1 MHSRLIRQV
10 LVCVSSLLLSEPH
23 DVTGAGLS
31 CVRASPARG
40 GRTRVAFLREDAAGA
55 HGGARSLDS
64 TVWSGDMRP
73 VTRTQVQG
81 SRVAAEGHLAL
92 CGAQGPQTTARRLGI
107 SLPETL
113 GAPRAPASP
122 SAPAS
127 PRRARR
133 DGAGGKARRKR
144 GWLFPGTL
152 WCGKGS
158 EAVRYEDLGMF
169 ENADRCC
176 REHDHCSH
184 IIPSFTVNYGV
195 FNSHF
200 YTLSHCDCDLR
211 FRRCLLDV
219 NDTIA
224 SMVGYSFFS
233 ILRIPCFDLKQQKGC
248 TQMYWWGMC
257 KEAKE
262 APFAIFKSPLP
273 YNSSDVTSKYGD
285 SAVNGNLISSK
296 GQHVTDSP
304 AIGPRRKSPKSE
316 HRCGSRDRPRGDTF
330 SSRTKGKGCKTHR
343 KLSKVAPSQM
353 SPISRSPTTTPSIKT
368 VILNASQSNALM
380 PNKERVRKGKS
391 NRKGLLAYLA
401 QSSQVPPQVST
412 NSYAGTRL
420 SSTTQSTLFLT
431 QTQKLQLRLPPT
443 ATTAV
448 TTATKNHKKAPKQ
461 SRCCGSRSRDTF
473 WPLCK
478 SCLAQETTSRMTTGT
493 AATAADSPPDRV
505 TTLRTSPLR
514 EATDTPKQDAS
525 KILWNTATKRK
536 TTATVREDGEPLKPM
551 DSHLLGDNT
560 TQKAMGGDIVAQS
573 IHVKRNFK
581 QSNALPDHELL
592 CGSLKHLDDCN
603 LQIPP
608 LEKKYDLQNMDSKT
622 AYHCDCTTR

>member
-113 GAPRAPASP
+113 GAPCAPASP

-262 APFAIFKSPLP
+262 APFAIFMSPLP
-273 YNSSDVTSKYGD
+273 YNSSDVT
-285 SAVNGNLISSK
+285 
-296 GQHVTDSP
+296 T
-304 AIGPRRKSPKSE
+304 
-316 HRCGSRDRPRGDTF
+316 
-330 SSRTKGKGCKTHR
+330 
-343 KLSKVAPSQM
+343 
-353 SPISRSPTTTPSIKT
+353 
-368 VILNASQSNALM
+368 
-380 PNKERVRKGKS
+380 
-391 NRKGLLAYLA
+391 
-401 QSSQVPPQVST
+401 
-412 NSYAGTRL
+412 
-420 SSTTQSTLFLT
+420 
-431 QTQKLQLRLPPT
+431 
-443 ATTAV
+443 
-448 TTATKNHKKAPKQ
+448 PKQ
-461 SRCCGSRSRDTF
+461 SRCCGSRRRDTF

-622 AYHCDCTTR
+622 AYHCDCTTRLAVQIKSFKQPSILPTVLRDFVSPYCFKLKQKDKKCHRRKSCSGGFIKSSDLLRALKKVEGKDTAGVQNSVSGRKRGIPVRLFKRCLRLEREADIMAQLT